1 MKNVVFWDMR
11 PRDSCKKRRV
21 ASIIRVETISELVF
35 LHSVLQLL
43 VTANVVPSPLF
54 LFTLMMEETRY
65 AEMSILTRAT
75 RRRIPEDDILL

>member
-1 MKNVVFWDMR
+1 MKNVVFWDMS

-21 ASIIRVETISELVF
+21 SSIIRVETISKLVF
-35 LHSVLQLL
+35 LRSVLQLL

-54 LFTLMMEETRY
+54 LFTLMMEETRSS
-65 AEMSILTRAT
+65 EMSILTRAT